1 MDIALRGIVVF
12 GFLYVLTRVKADVL
26 AMDPVLGNRMRYYQ
40 MLSLSQRIGAEKT
53 DEGRAP
59 WRSYLE
65 RLPKRCSNR
74 ATRPP
79 VSRIFCLPV

>member
-1 MDIALRGIVVF
+1 MGHWDTARWDSTLD
-12 GFLYVLTRVKADVL
+12 TTA
-26 AMDPVLGNRMRYYQ
+26 APVPR
-40 MLSLSQRIGAEKT
+40 
-53 DEGRAP
+53 EGRAP
-59 WRSYLE
+59 SGRYLE